1 MHQIYIYFNISIH
14 IIYTLLTFSLNTPAS
29 CTTSDRNVP
38 ELIIAQSALVAVRA
52 TSATRLP
59 NNQCTNYKN
68 KYNGKKMQHTYVFT
82 CFTYTYNWI
91 RTSLHTYIP
100 CTYRQYQ
107 PRLVSLVLTCV
118 NLPSKVQ

>member
-1 MHQIYIYFNISIH
+1 M
-14 IIYTLLTFSLNTPAS
+14 NTPAS

-68 KYNGKKMQHTYVFT
+68 KYNGK
-82 CFTYTYNWI
+82 NA
-91 RTSLHTYIP
+91 TYIRI
-100 CTYRQYQ
+100 YLYYIHI
-107 PRLVSLVLTCV
+107 
-118 NLPSKVQ
+118 